1 MTWCNIRPTIGLYGS
16 ERAFYATI
24 EVRECGTCVIRFD
37 AGYVG
42 IELSAKSPEEML
54 RYLRELA
61 EAVEAEAKTAAR
73 KGGDD
78 E

>member
-1 MTWCNIRPTIGLYGS
+1 MWCDIRPTVGLYGS
-16 ERAFYATI
+16 NRAYHASV
-24 EVRECGTCVIRFD
+24 EVRGCGTCVIRFE
-37 AGYVG
+37 AGYVFV
-42 IELSAKSPEEML
+42 ELVAGSPEEML

-78 E
+78 A